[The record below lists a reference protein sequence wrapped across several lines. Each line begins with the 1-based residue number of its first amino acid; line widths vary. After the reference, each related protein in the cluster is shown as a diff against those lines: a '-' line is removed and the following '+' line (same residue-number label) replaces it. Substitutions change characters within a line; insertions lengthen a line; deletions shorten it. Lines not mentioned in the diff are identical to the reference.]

1 MKKIFMALAFAA
13 SILTPASAQTTETK
27 DSVYVVK
34 NGVVVGAYEVG
45 TDVDCLTFNKPDTP
59 VAGNFAQ
66 YGSIKEEL
74 KSAIVI
80 KQQGLVYVLA
90 STVEGQTDYDEL
102 TEAGNYL
109 FVAIPESLV
118 GQEIKMS
125 EYVESDDMIQAL
137 YMNADY
143 DILAGTNNYDWS
155 ESGYAEGIIKV
166 DLTDS
171 QVSVSVSYTPD
182 ATAKEPGTD
191 FTASYTGSYPSG
203 EESTNTFVY
212 DTTNRELKSAFYKTN
227 EEDATVDFYLTYA
240 DITDAK
246 LVEDCYHYAHIQV
259 PYSALWQENG
269 FSITG
274 DTEFQFDLIDN
285 LNEEAFHLSK
295 GNVGDAIGT
304 IKVVMQS
311 EDTYTIDINIEN
323 FGSSHTFTAHYNGQC
338 MLYDLSTPSAYRLQN
353 QDDVPLKSAV
363 VTLAD
368 DLYTVY
374 LSQKETL
381 DKADPKAD
389 ADIVVVVPKEFLND
403 GLKGFS
409 GGDDRAKI
417 SITYDGVTYNQA
429 NTTKG
434 GDSALAMGGNANL
447 QIEDGKM
454 TIDFTIFNI
463 YKYDKAN
470 LTGHY
475 EGAVTVDE

>member
-1 MKKIFMALAFAA
+1 MKKIFLTLALAA
-13 SILTPASAQTTETK
+13 SFFTSASAQTAETK

-45 TDVDCLTFNKPDTP
+45 TQVDCLTFNKPDTP
-59 VAGNFAQ
+59 VAGNCAQ

-90 STVEGQTDYDEL
+90 STAEGQTEYDAL

-109 FVAIPESLV
+109 MVTIPENLV
-118 GQEIKMS
+118 GQEIKMTD
-125 EYVESDDMIQAL
+125 YLDSDDYVQAL
-137 YMNADY
+137 FMNPDY
-143 DILAGTNNYDWS
+143 DILAGTNNYDWDG
-155 ESGYAEGIIKV
+155 SGYSEGTIKV
-166 DLTDS
+166 DLTDT
-171 QVSVSVSYTPD
+171 QVSVSVNFTAD
-182 ATAKEPGTD
+182 ASAEEPTVD
-191 FTASYTGSYPSG
+191 FTASYTGSYPTG
-203 EESTNTFVY
+203 EESANTFVY
-212 DTTNRELKSAFYKTN
+212 DSTEKELKSAFYKMN

-274 DTEFQFDLIDN
+274 DTEFQFDFVDN
-285 LNEEAFHLSK
+285 LNEEAFHLTQ
-295 GNVGDAIGT
+295 GNVGNATGT
-304 IKVVMQS
+304 IKVMMQT
-311 EDTYTIDINIEN
+311 EDTYTIDVNIEN
-323 FGSSHTFTAHYNGQC
+323 FGSSHTFTAHYDGQC
-338 MLYDLSTPSAYRLQN
+338 MLYDLSVPNAYRLQG
-353 QDDVPLKSAV
+353 QDDVVLKSSV

-368 DLYTVY
+368 DLYTIY

-381 DKADPKAD
+381 DKANPQAD

-434 GDSALAMGGNANL
+434 GDNALAMGGNANL
-447 QIEDGKM
+447 QMEDGKM
-454 TIDFTIFNI
+454 SIDFTVFNI

-470 LTGHY
+470 LSGHY
-475 EGAVTVDE
+475 EGPVTVDE